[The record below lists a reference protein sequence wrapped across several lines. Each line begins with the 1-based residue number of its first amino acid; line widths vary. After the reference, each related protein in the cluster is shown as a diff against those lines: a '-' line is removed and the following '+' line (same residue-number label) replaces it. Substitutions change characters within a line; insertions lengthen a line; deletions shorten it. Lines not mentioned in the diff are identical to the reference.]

1 MKNKKRII
9 KLIIVTIL
17 LWVISFGYN
26 SQVLNY
32 NGIDY
37 SKEYNIYK
45 SVCDKTDL
53 EDITTELEKQKIDYT
68 IENAVISLDDYSHI
82 SFEVDY
88 NNGYKI
94 CSNEIMENFKVL
106 DTKDVKKV
114 IEKGQYDESK
124 GSYVKKYKYNDCS
137 LISGKYYYLPIVLG
151 IVLIVI
157 MIALLL
163 LAIIFNVKLVDCIF
177 DAICKRKTKQEEKT
191 KTISYD
197 NDD

>member
-1 MKNKKRII
+1 MKNKNRII

-26 SQVLNY
+26 SQVSNY

-68 IENAVISLDDYSHI
+68 IKNTVISLDDYSHI

-114 IEKGQYDESK
+114 VEKGQYDEDK

-137 LISGKYYYLPIVLG
+137 LISGKYYYLPLVLA

-157 MIALLL
+157 MIALFV
-163 LAIIFNVKLVDCIF
+163 LAIIFEIKLVDCIF
-177 DAICKRKTKQEEKT
+177 DAIWKRKTKPEEET